1 VVERGLR
8 STALAVARAVPNAAR
23 RRRWGRARPVI
34 VMVFDD
40 LHREE
45 ARATDHNQSVQDL
58 IDVGPPCDDCG
69 RAEAIE
75 DGLCPDCLDS

>member
-1 VVERGLR
+1 
-8 STALAVARAVPNAAR
+8 
-23 RRRWGRARPVI
+23 
-34 VMVFDD
+34 MVFDD

-58 IDVGPPCDDCG
+58 VDIGPPCDDCG